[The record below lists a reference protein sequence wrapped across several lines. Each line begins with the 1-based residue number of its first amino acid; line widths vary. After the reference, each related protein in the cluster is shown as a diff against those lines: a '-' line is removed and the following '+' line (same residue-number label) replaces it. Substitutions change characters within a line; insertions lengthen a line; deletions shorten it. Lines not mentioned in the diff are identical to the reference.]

1 MCNLFWAGNIVIGR
15 AVAGQVPPIALAYW
29 RWTGAFMLAAGFA
42 WPHLKRDWPVLL
54 RHWRMM
60 LLLALTGFATYN
72 TMSYIGL
79 QYTTALNALLLQ
91 SVLPVLI
98 LIWAFALYGERPN
111 AWQSLGVAVS
121 LLGVAAIAS
130 GGSLETFLQLSFNRG
145 DTWILVALA
154 LNAVYAPLLR
164 HRPAVHPLS
173 FIVVAMGLASLMML
187 PFYLWEMAQGAVM
200 RGGWTSYAAIAYAAV
215 LPSFVAYSFFTRGV
229 ELIGAARAGQSAHLM
244 PVIGS
249 VLAVLFLG
257 ERFHVYHAAGA
268 LLIGA
273 GILLASR
280 KRAASV

>member
-1 MCNLFWAGNIVIGR
+1 
-15 AVAGQVPPIALAYW
+15 
-29 RWTGAFMLAAGFA
+29 MLAAGFA

-121 LLGVAAIAS
+121 LLGVAAISS